1 MLLELPGEIV
11 EPSPALRQD
20 PGERTQLVPHGS
32 SPFAGTRPHHT
43 SDRRGDLFPF
53 RFSVHQLLPTERRQ
67 SVILELAV
75 AVAGSLPRRD
85 DPVFALHSVECRIQ
99 RPVLNLQH
107 VVGRALDVARDFVTM
122 CRTEEQSPEDE
133 HIERALQQLRA
144 GTGGRHRW

>member
-20 PGERTQLVPHGS
+20 PGERAQFVPHRS
-32 SPFAGTRPHHT
+32 SPFDWTRPHHP
-43 SDRRGDLFPF
+43 SDRRGDLLPF
-53 RFSVHQLLPTERRQ
+53 RFSVRQLLSTERRQ

-75 AVAGSLPRRD
+75 AVAGSLPRGD
-85 DPVFALHSVECRIQ
+85 DPVFALHPVECRIQ

-122 CRTEEQSPEDE
+122 CRTEEQGSEDE
-133 HIERALQQLRA
+133 HVERALQQLGA
-144 GTGGRHRW
+144 